1 MPPRQSKRIFSK
13 EKRRD
18 DRDNLSPRL
27 DENESVSDPS
37 ESGEDASSEDDTL
50 QNLQGEEG
58 R

>member
-27 DENESVSDPS
+27 DKNESVSDPS

-50 QNLQGEEG
+50 QHLQGEEG
-58 R
+58 